1 MDLDIY
7 TYSVFG
13 LVAVLAACLCWLQS
27 RATRFDAVE
36 TAQQKKLRAGQQ
48 AEVEFAAAAEAAMTD
63 LKCSVEG
70 LATCLANMELRMRTV
85 DQRQRK
91 FDDMANQMTR
101 RRGFDEAL
109 HMVRD
114 GKPAVEVARSCALPL
129 AEAQLL
135 SRIHQQSLAH

>member
-7 TYSVFG
+7 SYSIFG
-13 LVAVLAACLCWLQS
+13 VVAVLTACLCWLQS
-27 RATRFDAVE
+27 RATRLDADDL
-36 TAQQKKLRAGQQ
+36 QQQEKRRAGQQ
-48 AEVEFAAAAEAAMTD
+48 AEMEFAAAAEVAMTD

-101 RRGFDEAL
+101 RRGFDDAL
-109 HMVRD
+109 HMLRD
-114 GKPAVEVARSCALPL
+114 GKPAAEVARSCALPL

-135 SRIHQQSLAH
+135 SRIHQHSQAH